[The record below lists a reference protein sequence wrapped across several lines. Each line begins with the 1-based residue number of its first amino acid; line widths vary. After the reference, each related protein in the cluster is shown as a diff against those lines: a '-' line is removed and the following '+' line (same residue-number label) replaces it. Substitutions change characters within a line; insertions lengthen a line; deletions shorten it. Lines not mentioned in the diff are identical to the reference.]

1 MQQEGCAFPARSG
14 EKPDKDS
21 GRSGAPVNVGASWMG
36 MAQRIY
42 IKVVGF
48 SDEERHMLN
57 TVFRLSEQ
65 CRTMYQL
72 WSPQAAEPARVALLD
87 GQSWEA
93 RVEAESPL
101 HRELRLL
108 WVGPNAPATVWRT
121 FERPIAWP
129 EIIAGLDTVFA
140 PDDPLDL
147 QLGDP
152 ADSAMSQK
160 RALIVSADRDE
171 RLYLR
176 ARLALA
182 RLTQADEA
190 ETASQAMELAR
201 GKQYDVAL
209 VDSSLHDMDA
219 WALLGKLRHGRR
231 PISHLALT
239 KAERSLSARM
249 RAWRGSTALLEDPP
263 NPERLDAWL
272 SRIELGPAG

>member
-1 MQQEGCAFPARSG
+1 
-14 EKPDKDS
+14 
-21 GRSGAPVNVGASWMG
+21 

-72 WSPQAAEPARVALLD
+72 WTPQAAEPARVALLD

-101 HRELRLL
+101 HNGLKLL
-108 WVGPNAPATVWRT
+108 WVGANPPAAVWRS
-121 FERPIAWP
+121 FQRPIAWP
-129 EIIAGLDTVFA
+129 EIIGGLDAVFDPGAAA
-140 PDDPLDL
+140 PAAHAEPE
-147 QLGDP
+147 
-152 ADSAMSQK
+152 SAMANK
-160 RALIVSADRDE
+160 TALIVSADRGE

-190 ETASQAMELAR
+190 ETGSHAMELAR
-201 GKQYDVAL
+201 SKQYDVAL
-209 VDSSLHDMDA
+209 VDASLNDMDA
-219 WALLGKLRHGRR
+219 WALLSKLRRGRR
-231 PISHLALT
+231 PIPHLALT
-239 KAERSLSARM
+239 KAARSMAERLK
-249 RAWRGSTALLEDPP
+249 AWQGSTALLEDPP
-263 NPERLDAWL
+263 DPERLDAWL
-272 SRIELGPAG
+272 SRIEVGPAG